1 MSVALILPSRG
12 LIHSRTAADLLDAL
26 SGYDLDDINFYWSHD
41 NSIPECF
48 NNPMLRAI
56 ENPNNDKFIIVEED
70 MQVPVDFIDK
80 MEVLRLFDIAF
91 YDYPMRQ
98 DGGKMKRV
106 TQEYSGIVLSGTG
119 LIGFTRKAAEQ
130 LFPLRSDMEFTLFPP
145 MLMPAKDATKA
156 YGQHDIYMW
165 YKIHELGLKF
175 TKVGNTGHY
184 KLIEYGEQMTN
195 KGCHEIELLT

>member
-26 SGYDLDDINFYWSHD
+26 NGYDLDDINLYWSHD
-41 NSIPECF
+41 NPIPDCF
-48 NNPMLRAI
+48 NIPMQTAMQ
-56 ENPNNDKFIIVEED
+56 NSNNDRFIIIEED
-70 MQVPVDFIDK
+70 MQVPVDFLDK

-91 YDYPMRQ
+91 YDYPLRQ
-98 DGGKMKRV
+98 DGGKGGRV
-106 TQEYSGIVLSGTG
+106 TQVYGGITLSGTG
-119 LIGFTRKAAEQ
+119 LIGFARKSVEK
-130 LFPLRSDMEFTLFPP
+130 LFPLRSDMEFTLNPP

-184 KLIEYGEQMTN
+184 KLLKYGEQMTN
-195 KGCHEIELLT
+195 NGCHEIELLT